1 MITINLSDEQ
11 AKTLLECLGWRTL
24 GDTIDLMAIEKQV
37 AREMFI
43 QLENEI
49 SPRSTEAASL
59 AAWRHEAGYTE
70 KTIEDW
76 KRKHETMEIEE

>member
-11 AKTLLECLGWRTL
+11 AKTLLECLGWRSIAETV
-24 GDTIDLMAIEKQV
+24 DIMAIEKQV

-43 QLENEI
+43 QLENEL

-59 AAWRHEAGYTE
+59 AAWRAEAGYTA
-70 KTIEDW
+70 KAVEDW
-76 KRKHETMEIEE
+76 KRKHETMEGFE